1 MVKKPPANARFMGS
15 SPGLGRCPGEE
26 NGNLLQYSCLEN
38 FVARGAWWL
47 QSMGLQRVRQDL
59 QLNNNSNS
67 EIGNTTT

>member
-1 MVKKPPANARFMGS
+1 MVKKPPAKARFMGS

-38 FVARGAWWL
+38 SVDRGAWWL

-59 QLNNNSNS
+59 QLNNNGNN